1 MVGGKI
7 MNILLLGGIGSG
19 KSEALKILKEE
30 FSANIIEADK
40 IAHFLYEKDRAG
52 YTALKSI
59 FGDLILD
66 DKKNIDRKKLGDILY
81 YDKDKLHRVNSIIH
95 PLVNDEIKRRLL
107 ENRLNVVEQAL
118 LPDNKKIYDS
128 VWYLHTD
135 KDIRIE
141 RLIDARG
148 LSRDRIEQIISKQPN
163 ESEFESIADIIIQN
177 NGDRSE
183 LEKNIREALR

>member
-1 MVGGKI
+1 

-52 YTALKSI
+52 YTALKSV

-118 LPDNKKIYDS
+118 LPDDKKIYDS
-128 VWYLHTD
+128 IWYMHTD

-141 RLIDARG
+141 RLINARG
-148 LSRDRIEQIISKQPN
+148 LDRDRIEQIISKQPN
-163 ESEFESIADIIIQN
+163 ESEFEAIADIIIQN

>member
-7 MNILLLGGIGSG
+7 MNVLLLGGIGSG

-30 FSANIIEADK
+30 FLANIIEADK

-163 ESEFESIADIIIQN
+163 ESEFEAIADIIIQN

>member
-1 MVGGKI
+1 M
-7 MNILLLGGIGSG
+7 
-19 KSEALKILKEE
+19 
-30 FSANIIEADK
+30 
-40 IAHFLYEKDRAG
+40 
-52 YTALKSI
+52 
-59 FGDLILD
+59 
-66 DKKNIDRKKLGDILY
+66 
-81 YDKDKLHRVNSIIH
+81 
-95 PLVNDEIKRRLL
+95 
-107 ENRLNVVEQAL
+107 VEQAL

-135 KDIRIE
+135 KDIRIK

-163 ESEFESIADIIIQN
+163 ESEFESIADKIIQN

>member
-19 KSEALKILKEE
+19 KSEALKILREE
-30 FSANIIEADK
+30 HFANIIEADK
-40 IAHFLYEKDRAG
+40 VAHFLYEKDRAG
-52 YTALKSI
+52 YTALRSV
-59 FGDLILD
+59 FGDIILD

-81 YDKDKLHRVNSIIH
+81 YDKEKLKLVNSIIH
-95 PLVNDEIKRRLL
+95 PLVYEEIKSRLL

-118 LPDNKKIYDS
+118 MPDNKDIYDEI
-128 VWYLHTD
+128 WYLHTD
-135 KDIRIE
+135 IEIRTD
-141 RLIDARG
+141 RLILSRG
-148 LSRDRIEQIISKQPN
+148 LEKERIEQIIAKQPK
-163 ESEFESIADIIIQN
+163 ESDFESVADKIIQN

>member
-52 YTALKSI
+52 YTALKSV

-118 LPDNKKIYDS
+118 LPDDKKIYNS
-128 VWYLHTD
+128 IWYLHTD

-141 RLIDARG
+141 RLINARG
-148 LSRDRIEQIISKQPN
+148 LERDRIEQIISKQPN
-163 ESEFESIADIIIQN
+163 ESEFEAIADIIIQN

>member
-148 LSRDRIEQIISKQPN
+148 MSRDRIEQIISKQPN
-163 ESEFESIADIIIQN
+163 ESEFESIADKIIQN